1 MLVCDCSARAIQ
13 SIIQLTGEDNLY
25 DMYWDDVKTIRM
37 DWNRET
43 AAEVIQTWQRAFV
56 DVSTQLSLS

>member
-1 MLVCDCSARAIQ
+1 MIVCVCSARAIQ

-56 DVSTQLSLS
+56 DVST